1 MTQYNKQETLNPGSY
16 NDFTETLE
24 KISTMSRAEI
34 VTLYSSALA
43 KYKES
48 LNLDKSSGHLDIL

>member
-1 MTQYNKQETLNPGSY
+1 MSHNNSHEVLSPGSF
-16 NDFTETLE
+16 NDFTETIE

-34 VTLYSSALA
+34 VALYSSALA

-48 LNLDKSSGHLDIL
+48 LNLDKSSAQLDVL

>member
-1 MTQYNKQETLNPGSY
+1 MSHNNSHEALSPGSF
-16 NDFTETLE
+16 NDFTETIE

-34 VTLYSSALA
+34 VALYSSALA

-48 LNLDKSSGHLDIL
+48 LNIDKPNGQLDLI